1 MFQINGTD
9 LSMVG
14 QLSYE
19 KFISHTE
26 IHVLSLLYWNCDFK
40 NSVDNIFLG
49 TKEGLL
55 HFPHEVLIPWVPGA
69 SNKRMK

>member
-1 MFQINGTD
+1 MFQITGTD

-19 KFISHTE
+19 QFISHAE

-40 NSVDNIFLG
+40 ISVDNIFLG

-55 HFPHEVLIPWVPGA
+55 HFL
-69 SNKRMK
+69 MKY